1 MLTFNP
7 SRLRVARKRRLLNK
21 TRFAEAIGVDLRTV
35 TGYERGEYEPASG
48 TLALIARTL
57 RFPIGFFAG
66 DDLHEPSPATASF
79 RSLAR
84 MSAANREAA
93 LASGALAFLL
103 NDWIETRFTLPAC
116 DVPDLRQETPD
127 AAAMALRQQW
137 GLGERPVRNM
147 VHLLEAKGIR
157 VFTMFEDTMEVDA
170 FSLWRATTPFVFLN
184 TMKSAER
191 SRFDA
196 AHELGHLVLHRHAGA
211 PQGREAEHEANRFAS
226 SFLMPRGSVFAV
238 APILPSLDRLI
249 ELKRQWI
256 VSVGA
261 LAYRLHALGLLTDW
275 HYTRLCIE
283 ISERGLRTKEP
294 QPAQREMSL
303 VLPKVFAAFRAEGTT
318 LNDIADALQIEPEE
332 IDKLVFRLMLVSL
345 QGRTSTGMGS
355 ARRASLQV
363 VK

>member
-1 MLTFNP
+1 MSTFNP

-21 TRFAEAIGVDLRTV
+21 TRFAKAIGVDVRTI
-35 TGYERGEYEPASG
+35 TGYERGEYEPSSA
-48 TLALIARTL
+48 TLALIAETL
-57 RFPIGFFAG
+57 RFPVGFFAG
-66 DDLHEPSPATASF
+66 DDLHEPVPATASF

-103 NDWIETRFTLPAC
+103 NDWIEKRLTLPAP
-116 DVPDLRQETPD
+116 DVPDLREEDPD

-147 VHLLEAKGIR
+147 VHLLEAKGVR
-157 VFTMFEDTMEVDA
+157 VFTLFEDTTEVDA

-226 SFLMPRGSVFAV
+226 AFLMPRGSVFAV
-238 APILPSLDRLI
+238 APVFPSLDRLVV
-249 ELKRQWI
+249 LKRQWI

-261 LAYRLHALGLLTDW
+261 IAYRLHALGLLTDW

-283 ISERGLRTKEP
+283 ISERGFRTKEP
-294 QPAQREMSL
+294 QPAQREMSQI
-303 VLPKVFAAFRAEGTT
+303 LPKVFAAFREEGTT
-318 LNDIADALQIEPEE
+318 LRDVAEAIQIEPEE
-332 IDKLVFRLMLVSL
+332 VDKLVFGLMLVSL
-345 QGRTSTGMGS
+345 QGRASAGTGS
-355 ARRASLQV
+355 PRRASLQLV
-363 VK
+363 E